1 MNKGKNY
8 EQPECHFIDVAARS
22 VLCASGEFISS
33 NPFGNS
39 TEEEW

>member
-1 MNKGKNY
+1 MNKEKIY
-8 EQPECHFIDVAARS
+8 EQPECHFIEVAARS

>member
-8 EQPECHFIDVAARS
+8 EQPECHFIEVAARS
-22 VLCASGEFISS
+22 VLCASGEFIPS
-33 NPFGNS
+33 NAFGNS